1 MKEMNMIE
9 ESDNLNL
16 CKMKLRDF
24 NKKNNSLLTK
34 VGSRRLILNLVFMIS
49 NSLSFKSI
57 N

>member
-16 CKMKLRDF
+16 CKMKLRDY